1 MIWPYIFISY
11 FSLFVFGLCDNVRG
25 PLFPE
30 ILKAFAINDSVGSWM
45 YALSSISGFISSYL
59 ARHLLRRYDRRTV
72 LQGGAIALI
81 ISMLGLAMAPNFW
94 CFLGFS
100 FFFGLSLGIV
110 GLIPNVLVPLG
121 SSSEKKQQFLAG
133 LHAMYGVASLLSPLL
148 AAGVEWM
155 TGSWRW
161 TFVVATLAPLGLLI
175 YSFHSSHDNLHKKS
189 EYSAEFHKSN
199 RKMNFKPQMYLALM
213 VSFCVAAEIMVSSRL
228 ALYMR
233 RSWHYDMEHSSLYV
247 TYFFVCMLL
256 GRSLF
261 AFVKF
266 PISIRNQLSIS
277 VASSTVMIGLG
288 IFIHPLFLAGVGFT
302 VAPFYPMS
310 IAWISTKFPQDL
322 DSAVSYMMTSD
333 SVMLVVMH
341 LSVGKLTDEVGI
353 SKALYLGPIFL
364 LLSFILINTFEFF
377 FEKKPALQ
385 AITK

>member
-59 ARHLLRRYDRRTV
+59 ARHMLRRYDRRTV
-72 LQGGAIALI
+72 LQGGAVALI
-81 ISMLGLAMAPNFW
+81 VSMLGLAASPNFW
-94 CFLGFS
+94 FFLVFS

-121 SSSEKKQQFLAG
+121 SSSEKKQQLLAG

-148 AAGVEWM
+148 AAGIEWL

-161 TFVVATLAPLGLLI
+161 TFVVATVAPLGLLI
-175 YSFHSSHDNLHKKS
+175 YSFHSSHKNLHKKS
-189 EYSAEFHKSN
+189 EHSSEHHRNN
-199 RKMNFKPQMYLALM
+199 RRLNLKPQLYLALM
-213 VSFCVAAEIMVSSRL
+213 VSFCVAAEIMISSRL

-233 RSWHYDMEHSSLYV
+233 RAWNFDMEQSSLYV
-247 TYFFVCMLL
+247 TYFFICMLV
-256 GRSLF
+256 GRTMF
-261 AFVKF
+261 AIVRF
-266 PISIRNQLSIS
+266 PTSIRNQLSIS
-277 VASSTVMIGLG
+277 AASSAVMIILG
-288 IFIHPLFLAGVGFT
+288 IHIHPLFLAAVGFT

-310 IAWISTKFPQDL
+310 ISWISSKFPHDL
-322 DSAVSYMMTSD
+322 DAAVSYMMTTD

-341 LSVGKLTDEVGI
+341 LSVGKLTDSVGI
-353 SKALYLGPIFL
+353 SNALYLGPFFL
-364 LLSFILINTFEFF
+364 LLSFILTNTFEYV
-377 FEKKPALQ
+377 FERNPAS
-385 AITK
+385 